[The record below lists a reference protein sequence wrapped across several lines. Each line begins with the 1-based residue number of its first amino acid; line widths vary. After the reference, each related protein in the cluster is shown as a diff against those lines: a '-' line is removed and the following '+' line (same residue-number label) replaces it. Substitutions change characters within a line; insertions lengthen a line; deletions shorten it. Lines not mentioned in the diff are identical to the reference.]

1 MSISPELAYVAA
13 VAITEAPVEPTNGHV
28 AELATLPIPV
38 APAPQPEVKARRGR
52 PSWLAS
58 ASVGVV
64 ALFAAGTPRD
74 TAYTASQQRGAPPP
88 QPAAP
93 PATPTPAPAGAAPR
107 QPNAGIRHNR

>member
-38 APAPQPEVKARRGR
+38 APAPQPEVKAKRGR

-58 ASVGVV
+58 ASVGVA
-64 ALFAAGTPRD
+64 ALFAAGTPPCPPD
-74 TAYTASQQRGAPPP
+74 TPTHPTDAPHP
-88 QPAAP
+88 QPATT
-93 PATPTPAPAGAAPR
+93 PATPPPA
-107 QPNAGIRHNR
+107 